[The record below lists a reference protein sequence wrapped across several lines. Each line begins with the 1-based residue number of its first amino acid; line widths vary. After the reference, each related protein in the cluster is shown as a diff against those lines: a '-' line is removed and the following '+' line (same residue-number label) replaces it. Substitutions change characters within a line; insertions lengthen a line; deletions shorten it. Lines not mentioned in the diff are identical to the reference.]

1 MPINGKVI
9 IAPHSARSSLKKYN
23 GFYYN
28 HITWYRILQFLGVGK
43 HYSPD
48 WVVGRIYIPNGGYYP
63 PHQPHRWFKLYRLI
77 RTTTTSLYFKPII
90 CVRDNLTARGEQM
103 CVIHCN
109 FRFRD
114 GGASRN
120 PIGEKIIL
128 KNQPQIPD
136 GYSLHK
142 IRDYYYKRLDN
153 ETDRQFA
160 NRQKCIIIKKKKN
173 TIKLNKYGS
182 NTISIDD
189 LLKLK

>member
-1 MPINGKVI
+1 MPINGKIV
-9 IAPHSARSSLKKYN
+9 IAPYSTSSSLKKYN

-28 HITWYRILQFLGVGK
+28 HITWRSILHFLGVGK
-43 HYSPD
+43 YYSPQY
-48 WVVGRIYIPNGGYYP
+48 WVVGGIYNPNGSSTYY
-63 PHQPHRWFKLYRLI
+63 RWKKFYSLI
-77 RTTTTSLYFKPII
+77 KMTKTSLYFKPII
-90 CVRDNLTARGEQM
+90 CVRDNLIANGEKM
-103 CVIHCN
+103 CGIHRN
-109 FRFRD
+109 FRFSD

-120 PIGEKIIL
+120 PIGEKIIM